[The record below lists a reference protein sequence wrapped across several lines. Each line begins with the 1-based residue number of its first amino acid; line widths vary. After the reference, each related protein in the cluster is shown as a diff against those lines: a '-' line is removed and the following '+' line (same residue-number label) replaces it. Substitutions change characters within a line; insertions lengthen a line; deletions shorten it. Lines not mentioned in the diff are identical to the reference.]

1 MTTTTNYGLKKI
13 DDSDNWRTIGD
24 DHNDSMDS
32 IESAL
37 TGQDAAVANLAD
49 GLAIVTNGNTHAA
62 IAEGQYVYVRKHSS
76 LAEGLYK
83 AKSAI
88 SANATLSTSNL
99 TADSAGG
106 LNDLKGQVDSL
117 NSKLTIR
124 SSEIQ
129 NAPAGTSI
137 NTIQYNDYFVVIAY
151 TSANKVWAEG
161 DSFGT
166 IPDNVRPNATTRTTG
181 NTYANNVGVQIR
193 MDALGNVTFD
203 SKNSVEGRISFTV
216 MYLLS

>member
-62 IAEGQYVYVRKHSS
+62 IAAGQYVYVRKHSS

-88 SANATLSTSNL
+88 SANAALSTSNL
-99 TADSAGG
+99 TADGNGG

-117 NSKLTIR
+117 NSKITAHTVGTAVDISGYNTASNKYTCPSDGYIR
-124 SSEIQ
+124 VRSGSAVG
-129 NAPAGTSI
+129 N
-137 NTIQYNDYFVVIAY
+137 VIAVDVDGIDVW
-151 TSANKVWAEG
+151 TCCIATNKSAYNSMFVRAGMQVYVYVNEG
-161 DSFGT
+161 TGT
-166 IPDNVRPNATTRTTG
+166 FARFSPLT
-181 NTYANNVGVQIR
+181 
-193 MDALGNVTFD
+193 
-203 SKNSVEGRISFTV
+203 
-216 MYLLS
+216 

>member
-83 AKSAI
+83 ATSAI

-99 TADSAGG
+99 TADGQGG

-117 NSKLTIR
+117 NSNFTNYSVGTFSRFNRTVLDKDNSSGSLSYTVPADGWYHIVAGCTTNSSEATIR
-124 SSEIQ
+124 LNNI
-129 NAPAGTSI
+129 SI
-137 NTIQYNDYFVVIAY
+137 LYAYGLANMRNDSWVILRKNTVLSLEHA
-151 TSANKVWAEG
+151 AEG
-161 DSFGT
+161 
-166 IPDNVRPNATTRTTG
+166 
-181 NTYANNVGVQIR
+181 YAY
-193 MDALGNVTFD
+193 
-203 SKNSVEGRISFTV
+203 VEYPI
-216 MYLLS
+216 Y